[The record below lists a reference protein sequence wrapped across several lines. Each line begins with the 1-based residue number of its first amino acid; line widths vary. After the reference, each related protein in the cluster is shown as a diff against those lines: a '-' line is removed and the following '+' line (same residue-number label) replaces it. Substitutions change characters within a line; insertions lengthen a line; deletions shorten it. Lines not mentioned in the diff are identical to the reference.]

1 MLESIKCSTSGAYY
15 LRGQWVPAD
24 VQAIALRKRL
34 PVVRDGSY
42 QVYERNSDAL
52 YVYARETKE
61 QKLLVVCSFTDRPVR
76 FCPPYPFSLDDMKL
90 LLCNYPDAGSGA
102 SFVTRPYEARVYL
115 YE

>member
-1 MLESIKCSTSGAYY
+1 M
-15 LRGQWVPAD
+15 
-24 VQAIALRKRL
+24 RL
-34 PVVRDGSY
+34 FVRYGSY